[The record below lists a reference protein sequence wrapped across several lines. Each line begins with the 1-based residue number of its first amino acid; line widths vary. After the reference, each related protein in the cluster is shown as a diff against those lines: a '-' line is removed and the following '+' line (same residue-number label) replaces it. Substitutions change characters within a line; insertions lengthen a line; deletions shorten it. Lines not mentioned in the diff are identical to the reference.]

1 MVIRWSKNRNIMEAS
16 YSLSR
21 LTTPSS
27 PDPLSDLAGLK
38 QLCCSGSCSQVSPPD
53 DTTGNKSS
61 SGTTSPSVS
70 PGPALARRG
79 QPALNFLAEL
89 VLLFRAFLMTMES
102 GVSSGSPWSTEGS
115 GGSLALHNIAKS
127 ACQLH
132 SSSLFFYLILSS
144 FSRVEE
150 LLEQ

>member
-1 MVIRWSKNRNIMEAS
+1 MVIRWSENRNIMEAS

-38 QLCCSGSCSQVSPPD
+38 QLCCSGSCSQVPPPD
-53 DTTGNKSS
+53 DMTGNKSS

-70 PGPALARRG
+70 PGPALASRG
-79 QPALNFLAEL
+79 QPALNFSRACPSLQGIPDDHGEWG
-89 VLLFRAFLMTMES
+89 VLWVPR
-102 GVSSGSPWSTEGS
+102 STEGS

-127 ACQLH
+127 ARLLH
-132 SSSLFFYLILSS
+132 SASLFFYSILSS
-144 FSRVEE
+144 FSRFEE

>member
-1 MVIRWSKNRNIMEAS
+1 MVIRWSKNRNITEAS

-21 LTTPSS
+21 LTAPSS

-38 QLCCSGSCSQVSPPD
+38 QLCCPGSCSQITPAD

-61 SGTTSPSVS
+61 SGTTSLSVS

-79 QPALNFLAEL
+79 QPPLNFFAEL
-89 VLLFRAFLMTMES
+89 VLFRAFLTTMES

-115 GGSLALHNIAKS
+115 GGSSGRTQNS
-127 ACQLH
+127 QFSRWACFAQP
-132 SSSLFFYLILSS
+132 LFFYSILSS
-144 FSRVEE
+144 FSRFEE